1 MSDIWRVRGDGFDST
16 VEYTDLAVIKLLID
30 AKVDLHINAEASHFH
45 VHVQYIHDDGGY
57 IYVPCDLELDIAPEA
72 VHYIASNMF
81 TGSYEQ
87 FDNFLDAKQRCLE
100 IKQIRRDQYA
110 ATYHVVQNTG
120 VDGSEVI
127 VYTGV
132 TLQVSA

>member
-1 MSDIWRVRGDGFDST
+1 MSDVWKIRGDGVDST
-16 VEYTDLAVIKLLID
+16 VEYTDLVIVKSLID
-30 AKVDLHINAEASHFH
+30 AKVDSKVNAESDHFH
-45 VHVQYIHDDGGY
+45 VYAQYLHDDGGY
-57 IYVPCDLELDIAPEA
+57 ISVPCALASDTAPEA
-72 VHYIASNMF
+72 AHYVASNMF

-100 IKQIRRDQYA
+100 TKQIRRDQYA
-110 ATYHVVQNTG
+110 ASYHVVQNTG